1 MAARLESLSERRP
14 SLPLVLLAVLCL
26 ASFGIRAAW
35 LGNPCRSPC
44 RAASDHVLVFDESY
58 YVNAARVIAGL
69 HPPPGSAYTGS
80 PPGPDPNAEHPQLAK
95 LVIAGS
101 IELFG
106 DGPFAWRLGSL
117 VFGTLAIL
125 GMFTLARAAGLGPW
139 GALGASAL
147 MAAAKLMIVHRGNRR
162 LDI

>member
-80 PPGPDPNAEHPQLAK
+80 PLGQDPNAEHPQLAK

-101 IELFG
+101 IQLFG
-106 DGPFAWRLGSL
+106 SGPFRGRLRRP
-117 VFGTLAIL
+117 VVRTPAIPRMLA
-125 GMFTLARAAGLGPW
+125 
-139 GALGASAL
+139 
-147 MAAAKLMIVHRGNRR
+147 
-162 LDI
+162 